1 MKFTS
6 VLAVVA
12 CVIAASAQS
21 TGAFTNFIDCG
32 GKAVQLFLED
42 FSLNPSPMCI
52 GKEICLTA
60 TGELAD
66 DILPGATLEIF
77 GKHLGQVVYSDKI
90 DLCQA
95 LAANDQ
101 ACPVPYTAR
110 LFKICLKLKPT
121 YLQGSATQFDFIA
134 TNGNQMTLFCQRA
147 LDRAPRLQGIN
158 C

>member
-6 VLAVVA
+6 VLAAVA
-12 CVIAASAQS
+12 CAITASAQS

-32 GKAVQLFLED
+32 GKGVQLLLED
-42 FSLNPSPMCI
+42 FSVAPSPMCI
-52 GKEICLTA
+52 GKDICINA

-66 DILPGATLEIF
+66 DISPGATLDVY

-95 LAANDQ
+95 LAANGQ
-101 ACPVPYTAR
+101 ACPVPYNTR
-110 LFKICLKLKPT
+110 SFKICFKLKST
-121 YLQGSATQFDFIA
+121 YVPGSATQFDFNA
-134 TNGNQMTLFCQRA
+134 SNGDRMTLFCQRA
-147 LDRAPRLQGIN
+147 LDRAPRLQAIN

>member
-6 VLAVVA
+6 VLTVVA
-12 CVIAASAQS
+12 CAITASAQS
-21 TGAFTNFIDCG
+21 TSSFTNFIDCG
-32 GKAVQLFLED
+32 GKFVQLFLED
-42 FSLNPSPMCI
+42 FSLAPSPMCI
-52 GKEICLTA
+52 GKDICITA
-60 TGELAD
+60 KGELAD
-66 DILPGATLEIF
+66 DIVPGATLEVF

-95 LAANDQ
+95 LAANGQ
-101 ACPVPYTAR
+101 ACPVPYTAKS
-110 LFKICLKLKPT
+110 FKICLKLKPT

-134 TNGNQMTLFCQRA
+134 SNGDQQTLFCQRA